1 MNIKSLAAKIPHEVR
16 NQILLTEDDIIFN
29 AVAVWENPK
38 MQILLKIWHQFIEP
52 QTEAVNCPICTGNI
66 LTNFRQMKSY
76 LIELENEY
84 QKLEKL

>member
-1 MNIKSLAAKIPHEVR
+1 MSIKNIAARIPHEVR

-29 AVAVWENPK
+29 AVSVWENPK

-52 QTEAVNCPICTGNI
+52 QKEMTQCPICIGNV
-66 LTNFRQMKSY
+66 LTNFRQMKPY